1 MRGLLI
7 AMLITVAVVGIIVM
21 VQIDSSHNQAIQSA
35 CEIAKDN
42 VRKGILVTPP
52 SICNF

>member
-1 MRGLLI
+1 MKGILI
-7 AMLITVAVVGIIVM
+7 AILITVAVVGIIVM

-35 CEIAKDN
+35 CETAQDN

-52 SICNF
+52 SICSF